1 MSIRSPLA
9 GLGRIKVKLGLVIVL
24 AVATAFLVNE
34 VGIAMGAP
42 TVARLAV
49 AALLALLM
57 VQVLARGMTK
67 PLRQM
72 AAGAQ
77 TIARGR
83 YDLRVD
89 ATSRDEVGEL
99 ARAFNAMAADLAE
112 VDRQRRELVANVSH
126 ELRTPITA
134 LRALLE
140 NLVDGVSAP
149 DEATLGTALAQAE
162 RLGRLVSQLLDL
174 SRLES
179 GVRLLDVTEVDLA
192 ALCDQAAKE
201 ALLGGES
208 VRIRCEV
215 TPGLAV
221 RADPDLLAQ
230 VLANLLDNAVR
241 HSPPGGV
248 ITVGAQPHEE
258 GVRLT
263 VRDEGP
269 GIPAA
274 ERARVFERFSR
285 LDAGRA
291 ADQGGTGLGLAI
303 TKEIVE
309 LHHGTI
315 QVEPGP
321 GCTMRIDL
329 PGRITMTE
337 SLGANDSPGTNDA
350 STSSDTPAQL
360 TPGSGALGREGQGR
374 NPESGP
380 ADSPESPNERP
391 EKATATSGPP
401 PAQPSEPRVDTA
413 PAQPVASARPIAQA
427 GPASRPPQPTPPA
440 LPPPLPPPPYVP
452 PTLFPRPDV
461 PEAPT
466 WLVPAASAVGA
477 LAAFALPFSAP
488 GLGLLV
494 VAVAMGA
501 AVLPALRARI
511 TPWTATFLALA
522 YGLAGM
528 AAVRDAE
535 WLVFLALL
543 GAFLLAALAVSG
555 AGRSWLGVVRGGL
568 SVPLAYLPLP
578 WFLAPAIRR
587 LGVRKR
593 TGSVLVGIGLTVV
606 VVTIFGALLAS
617 ADAVFSTYVERILQ
631 VSTWV
636 DTDPTR
642 VVVFGM
648 VATLV
653 AAAVLVALRPVQEP
667 TSPRLVADVT
677 RATWLIP
684 LTALNL
690 LFATFVLVQLS
701 VLFGGQRQVLR
712 TAGLTYAE
720 YARSGF
726 FQLAW
731 TSLFVLGIVAVATGA
746 VTVRGRDRWL
756 MALQLGLLCGLTLVI
771 LGSAHQR
778 LALYVDMYGLSRLR
792 ACVGAAIVW
801 LAVVFAL
808 VLVAGALRLAGRGP
822 TGWLPRTLVAVSGA
836 GLLAFAVWN
845 PDLQIA
851 QSQLEVRKLGTYDV
865 NYLSGLSTDAV
876 PALDRLPEPARSCVL
891 RDVVRLNR
899 LHEPDPWNGWN
910 LARAR
915 ARDIVAA
922 NPVDDS
928 VSCPEAWYPGS
939 ER

>member
-9 GLGRIKVKLGLVIVL
+9 NLGRIKVKLGLVIVL

-34 VGIAMGAP
+34 VGIALGAP
-42 TVARLAV
+42 TVLRLAV
-49 AALLALLM
+49 AAALALLM
-57 VQVLARGMTK
+57 VQVLAHGMTK

-89 ATSRDEVGEL
+89 ATSADEVGEL

-149 DEATLGTALAQAE
+149 DHETLSTALAQAE

-179 GVRLLDVTEVDLA
+179 GARLLDVTDVDLTD
-192 ALCDQAAKE
+192 LCDQAAKE
-201 ALLGGES
+201 AVLGGKS
-208 VRIRCEV
+208 VEIRREV

-248 ITVGAQPHEE
+248 ITIGAQPSGE

-263 VRDEGP
+263 VSDEGP
-269 GIPAA
+269 GIPAS
-274 ERARVFERFSR
+274 ERTRVFERFSR

-291 ADQGGTGLGLAI
+291 ADEGGTGLGLAI

-309 LHHGTI
+309 LHNGTI
-315 QVEPGP
+315 EVEPGP

-337 SLGANDSPGTNDA
+337 SSHAQDSPNDVASDSAPRQTATVATTEAGGETRAAPGTNEPAPGAGSDRQAKQA
-350 STSSDTPAQL
+350 SS
-360 TPGSGALGREGQGR
+360 
-374 NPESGP
+374 
-380 ADSPESPNERP
+380 
-391 EKATATSGPP
+391 
-401 PAQPSEPRVDTA
+401 
-413 PAQPVASARPIAQA
+413 ASARPTPS
-427 GPASRPPQPTPPA
+427 PATSAASTPWA
-440 LPPPLPPPPYVP
+440 PPLPPPPYVP
-452 PTLFPRPDV
+452 PPLFPRPEV
-461 PEAPT
+461 PDAPS
-466 WLVPAASAVGA
+466 WLVPAAAVVGL
-477 LAAFALPFSAP
+477 LAAFALPFSEP
-488 GLGLLV
+488 GLGFVLV
-494 VAVAMGA
+494 TVAIGA
-501 AVLPALRARI
+501 AVLPALRARM
-511 TPWTATFLALA
+511 TPWTAVFLVLA

-528 AAVRDAE
+528 AVLRDAG
-535 WLVFLALL
+535 WLVVLAIL
-543 GAFLLAALAVSG
+543 GSFPLATLAVSG
-555 AGRSWLGVVRGGL
+555 AGRHWLGLVRGAL

-578 WFLAPAIRR
+578 WFLASALRR
-587 LGVRKR
+587 FGMRKR
-593 TGSVLVGIGLTVV
+593 AGSLLVGLGLAAILVA
-606 VVTIFGALLAS
+606 IFGALLAS

-631 VSTWV
+631 VSAWV
-636 DTDPTR
+636 DTVPAR

-648 VATLV
+648 VATFV
-653 AAAVLVALRPVQEP
+653 AAAVLVALRPVRDP
-667 TSPRLVADVT
+667 ATPRVAANVS
-677 RATWLIP
+677 RATWLLP

-690 LFATFVLVQLS
+690 LFATFIMVQLS
-701 VLFGGQRQVLR
+701 VLFGGQRQVLQ

-731 TSLFVLGIVAVATGA
+731 TSLFVLGVIALATGV
-746 VTVRGRDRWL
+746 VTVHGRDRWL
-756 MALQLGLLCGLTLVI
+756 MALELGVLCGLTLVI
-771 LGSAHQR
+771 LSSAYQR

-808 VLVAGALRLAGRGP
+808 VLVAGALRLVGRGP
-822 TGWLPRTLVAVSGA
+822 EGWLPRTLVAISAA

-845 PDLQIA
+845 PDYRIA
-851 QSQLEVRKLGTYDV
+851 QSQLDVRELGTYDLD
-865 NYLSGLSTDAV
+865 YLRGLSADAV
-876 PALDRLPEPARSCVL
+876 PALQRLPEPARTCVL
-891 RDVVRLNR
+891 RDVVRSNL
-899 LHEPDPWNGWN
+899 LDEPDPWNGWN

-915 ARDIVAA
+915 ARDLVAA
-922 NPVDDS
+922 NPADPS
-928 VSCPEAWYPGS
+928 VSCPEPSFAS
-939 ER
+939 R

>member
-9 GLGRIKVKLGLVIVL
+9 SLGRIKVKLGAVIVL

-34 VGIAMGAP
+34 VGIALGAP
-42 TVARLAV
+42 TVLRLAV
-49 AALLALLM
+49 AAILALLM
-57 VQVLARGMTK
+57 VQVLAHGMTK

-89 ATSRDEVGEL
+89 ATSADEVGEL
-99 ARAFNAMAADLAE
+99 ARAFNAMASDLAE

-149 DEATLGTALAQAE
+149 DHATLGTALAQAE

-179 GVRLLDVTEVDLA
+179 GARLLDLTDVDLA
-192 ALCDQAAKE
+192 DLCDQAAKE
-201 ALLGGES
+201 AVLGGKPVE
-208 VRIRCEV
+208 IRCEV
-215 TPGLAV
+215 APGLAV

-248 ITVGAQPHEE
+248 ITVGAQPHGE

-274 ERARVFERFSR
+274 DRTRVFERFSR
-285 LDAGRA
+285 LDASRA

-309 LHHGTI
+309 LHNGTI

-329 PGRITMTE
+329 PGRTTMTE
-337 SLGANDSPGTNDA
+337 SPRADDSPGTSDS
-350 STSSDTPAQL
+350 STGDESSAAPTTPATSQ
-360 TPGSGALGREGQGR
+360 TRRQEAGPEGSLVTAATGSEP
-374 NPESGP
+374 NPSASDRPAAQTGP
-380 ADSPESPNERP
+380 ASPRP
-391 EKATATSGPP
+391 VPASAPPSSAPPSSAPPPSAPPPSGPP
-401 PAQPSEPRVDTA
+401 PSAQWT
-413 PAQPVASARPIAQA
+413 
-427 GPASRPPQPTPPA
+427 
-440 LPPPLPPPPYVP
+440 PPLPPPPYVP
-452 PTLFPRPDV
+452 PPLFPRPDV
-461 PEAPT
+461 PDAPS
-466 WLVPAASAVGA
+466 WLLPGASAVGL
-477 LAAFALPFSAP
+477 LAAFALPFSDP
-488 GLGLLV
+488 GLGFVLV
-494 VAVAMGA
+494 TVAMGA
-501 AVLPALRARI
+501 AVLPALRGRL
-511 TPWTATFLALA
+511 TPWTATFLALT

-528 AAVRDAE
+528 AVVRDAE
-535 WLVFLALL
+535 WLVVLTIL
-543 GAFLLAALAVSG
+543 GAFPLATLAVSG
-555 AGRSWLGVVRGGL
+555 AGRHWLGVIRGAV

-578 WFLAPAIRR
+578 WFLAPALRR
-587 LGVRKR
+587 LGMRKR
-593 TGSVLVGIGLTVV
+593 AGSVLVGVGLTAI

-617 ADAVFSTYVERILQ
+617 ADAVFSTYVERVLQ
-631 VSTWV
+631 VSAWV
-636 DTDPTR
+636 DTLPAR
-642 VVVFGM
+642 IIVFGM
-648 VATLV
+648 VATMV
-653 AAAVLVALRPVQEP
+653 AAAVLVALRPVRDP
-667 TSPRLVADVT
+667 ALPRVAANVN
-677 RATWLIP
+677 RATWLLP

-690 LFATFVLVQLS
+690 LFATFIVVQLS

-712 TAGLTYAE
+712 TVGLTYAE

-731 TSLFVLGIVAVATGA
+731 TSLFVLGVIAVVTGTL
-746 VTVRGRDRWL
+746 TVSGRDRWL
-756 MALQLGLLCGLTLVI
+756 MALELGLLCGLTLVI
-771 LGSAHQR
+771 LSSAHQR

-792 ACVGAAIVW
+792 ACVGAAILW
-801 LAVVFAL
+801 LAVVFVL
-808 VLVAGALRLAGRGP
+808 VLVAGALRLVGRGRAA
-822 TGWLPRTLVAVSGA
+822 WLPRTLVAVSAA

-845 PDLQIA
+845 PDYRIA
-851 QSQLEVRKLGTYDV
+851 QSQLEVRQPGTYDLD
-865 NYLSGLSTDAV
+865 YLRGLSADAV
-876 PALDRLPEPARSCVL
+876 PALQRLPEPERSCVL
-891 RDVVRLNR
+891 SEVVRRNR
-899 LHEPDPWNGWN
+899 LDEPDPWNGWN

-915 ARDIVAA
+915 ARDLVAA
-922 NPVDDS
+922 NPADPS
-928 VSCPEAWYPGS
+928 VSCPNVDASPW
-939 ER
+939 